1 MDYKYFGLPTVILLV
16 LGLIFVLYRWP
27 AEKHLT
33 FSQRVA
39 LQKQSIIYYVILFS
53 VTLPLLLLFL
63 VGWFQPTFKISP
75 WFNTFIFLS
84 SAGQLLATLV
94 PETTGWKVKFHR
106 FISGVSGVLLIP
118 MLVLMLSSEEISI
131 MGKVITLLGIITMAC
146 VIGVLMINKKET
158 FTPSYVH
165 QSVYYAAFF
174 IPILAVS
181 YL

>member
-1 MDYKYFGLPTVILLV
+1 MEYKYFGLLAFTLLV

-27 AEKHLT
+27 AERHLT

-39 LQKQSIIYYVILFS
+39 LQRQSIIYYIILFG

-63 VGWFQPTFKISP
+63 VGWFQPTFKLSL
-75 WFNTFIFLS
+75 WFNVFIILS
-84 SAGQLLATLV
+84 SIGQLLATLV

-106 FISGVSGVLLIP
+106 FISGMSGVLLIP
-118 MLVLMLSSEEISI
+118 MLVLMLNSDQITAV
-131 MGKVITLLGIITMAC
+131 GKIITLLGIITMAC
-146 VIGVLMINKKET
+146 VIGMLMINKKET
-158 FTPSYVH
+158 FTPSYIH
-165 QSVYYAAFF
+165 QSIYYAAFF

>member
-1 MDYKYFGLPTVILLV
+1 MEYKYFGLLALILLV

-39 LQKQSIIYYVILFS
+39 LQKQSIVYYVILFS
-53 VTLPLLLLFL
+53 ITLPLLLLFL
-63 VGWFQPTFKISP
+63 VGWFQPAFKLSP
-75 WFNTFIFLS
+75 WFNVFIVLS
-84 SAGQLLATLV
+84 SIGQLLATLV

-106 FISGVSGVLLIP
+106 FISGMSGVLLIP
-118 MLVLMLSSEEISI
+118 MLVLMLSSDQISI
-131 MGKVITLLGIITMAC
+131 MGKIITLLGIITMAS
-146 VIGVLMINKKET
+146 VIGILMINKKET

-165 QSVYYAAFF
+165 QSIYYAGFF
-174 IPILAVS
+174 VPVLTVS